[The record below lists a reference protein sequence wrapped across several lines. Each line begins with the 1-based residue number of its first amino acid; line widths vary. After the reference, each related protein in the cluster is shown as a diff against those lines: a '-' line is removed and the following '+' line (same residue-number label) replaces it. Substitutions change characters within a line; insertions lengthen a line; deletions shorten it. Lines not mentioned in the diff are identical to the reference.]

1 MGSIFARKQRKAR
14 KRNAV
19 PWTPKPEEEAPLIGA
34 DDQFGAILPAGDLA
48 PGRITMMANAD
59 MGRHSSA
66 RSQKK
71 SQLLALKNSVRSK
84 KSLTVLSDQDQVAIN
99 VIPAANPE
107 LELNAEQ

>member
-1 MGSIFARKQRKAR
+1 MGMGSKINDEASVEVTIVVQEREKEPPSIFARKQRKAR

-34 DDQFGAILPAGDLA
+34 DDQFGAILPAGNLA

-84 KSLTVLSDQDQVAIN
+84 K
-99 VIPAANPE
+99 
-107 LELNAEQ
+107 